1 MPILI
6 VYMVAIALISAL
18 ETVVGSLSENKL
30 EKQSEDGS
38 RTSARLLK
46 IASEK
51 EKYLASLEVLRFFL
65 IASVAFLASFF
76 KNKYAAFAV
85 IVVFSLVIL
94 INLSGRLALKNAEK
108 KAGRLSGLIRF
119 FHWIIFPFVWIS
131 DSVTALIL
139 KMFRIKPEDTD
150 AEVTEEEILDMI
162 DDGEEDGNIETN
174 EREMVENVFEFNNIT
189 ASDIMVHRTEM
200 TAVDLDSPNEEILK
214 IINETGYSRVPAY
227 RDNIDN
233 IVGILSTRAF
243 LINLASDEPKKLD
256 EIVFKPF
263 FAPESVRAD
272 ALFRDMNRAK
282 AHMAVILNEYG
293 GTFGIVTMEDLL
305 EIIFG
310 NIYDET
316 DDTAEEE
323 EITEIGEKN
332 WVISGSASIADLEDV
347 TGYILPEE
355 YSEFTTVSGLV
366 FSFFTSIPDDGETP
380 EIDVGR
386 LHIKVTEITDHKV
399 VSAIVTLTCPSEEE

>member
-1 MPILI
+1 M
-6 VYMVAIALISAL
+6 
-18 ETVVGSLSENKL
+18 
-30 EKQSEDGS
+30 
-38 RTSARLLK
+38 
-46 IASEK
+46 
-51 EKYLASLEVLRFFL
+51 
-65 IASVAFLASFF
+65 F
-76 KNKYAAFAV
+76 K
-85 IVVFSLVIL
+85 
-94 INLSGRLALKNAEK
+94 
-108 KAGRLSGLIRF
+108 
-119 FHWIIFPFVWIS
+119 
-131 DSVTALIL
+131 
-139 KMFRIKPEDTD
+139 IKPEDTD

-200 TAVDLDSPNEEILK
+200 TAVDLDSTNAEILK
-214 IINETGYSRVPAY
+214 IISQTGYSRFPAY

-243 LINLASDEPKKLD
+243 LINLASDKPKKLD

-282 AHMAVILNEYG
+282 AHMAVILDEYG

-323 EITEIGEKN
+323 EITEISEKN
-332 WVISGSASIADLEDV
+332 WVISGSASIADLEEV
-347 TGYILPEE
+347 TGCVLPEE
-355 YSEFTTVSGLV
+355 YSGFTTVSGLV

-386 LHIKVTEITDHKV
+386 LHIKVTEISDHKV
-399 VSAIVTLTCPSEEE
+399 ASAIVTLTGQAEKE